1 MNTENIRKKILSL
14 TESINKHNYDYYVL
28 DRPSISDHEYDL
40 LLKELVEL
48 ENEYPDLKAVDSPT
62 QRIGGEAL
70 SEFSQVTHSTRLL
83 SLDNSYNADDLRSF
97 DQRVKKEIFDEVE
110 YILEMKIDGLTVAL
124 RYENGIFV
132 QGATR
137 GNGEIGEDVTENV
150 KTIPSIPL
158 KLSKP
163 VSIEVRGEVFISKKG
178 FEKLNE
184 QQEENGLQ
192 AFANP
197 RNAAAGSLR
206 QLDSKVAA
214 KRKLD
219 IFVFDVLSGGDGLI
233 ENHDENFS
241 FLNELG
247 FKTTEY
253 FKFDNIEDVI
263 KKCDEMIEVRKN
275 LSYDIDGMVVKVNK
289 LSQRDILGVKEKS
302 PRWAIAYKF
311 PAEEATTVVRDI
323 IVQVG
328 RTGVLTPKA
337 EFDPVLVAGSTVSRA
352 TLHNQDY
359 IDEKDIRI
367 GDTVVIQK
375 AGDVIPAVV
384 RVLKEKRDG
393 SEMKFVLPTNCP
405 ECNHETIRMDGEV
418 ALRCPNN
425 HCPAKIRRGLEHF
438 ISRNAMNIDGL
449 GPAVIKSLIIE
460 GFLEEIVDLYRLSTH
475 KDKIALIEGLGEK
488 STEKILKAIEN
499 SKSNELHQLING
511 LGISLIGS
519 KAAKVLSSHFKNIDA
534 IMNASYEEL
543 ISIDEIGEKMAESV
557 LNYFKIEKNKL
568 MIEALKQI
576 GVQMVVKENN
586 RENEFF
592 KNKIFVLTGSLEKY
606 SRKELQTIIENAG
619 GKVSSSVS
627 KNTDFVIYGENAG
640 SKLKKA
646 IELDIK
652 TLNENDALTFLSNNG
667 IMV

>member
-137 GNGEIGEDVTENV
+137 GNGEIGEDVSENV

-233 ENHDENFS
+233 ENHDENFG

-247 FKTTEY
+247 FKTAEY

-359 IDEKDIRI
+359 IDEKDIKI

-568 MIEALKQI
+568 MIEALKQS
-576 GVQMVVKENN
+576 GVQMVVKETN